1 MAAQLTLQAPQSLPP
16 NELRDHLERLWNT
29 GLEGSRG
36 AATITL
42 VIYEA
47 SWLQQQLIRTGLL
60 DGPINGLLDRGL
72 IERAKA
78 AVSSCGLPLS
88 TAVMDQRLAWALGQR
103 PGDHRADDLRGQF
116 VDVTG
121 TTTGKGFAGEI
132 RYRRHDE
139 GHHFT
144 ELTAA
149 VPDAEARNRCT
160 FEQGDALNL
169 RGDLGEFDR
178 VHAAN
183 LLCRLN
189 RPVELLKQLPS
200 LVRPGGELVLA
211 TPCTWLGEF
220 TPPEQW
226 PDGST
231 AEWLEENLQNH
242 FSLVKSIH
250 EPFLIRETARKFQ
263 WSSSLVTV
271 WEKIS

>member
-1 MAAQLTLQAPQSLPP
+1 MPTATIYESPRLLDEYLLFHFAEENDIFPANGIPYPKAMREATGFTERTVGHFKQSPVERGLDLGCAVGASTFAMARHCAEVIGIDYSHAFIHAAAQLQQG
-16 NELRDHLERLWNT
+16 RK
-29 GLEGSRG
+29 
-36 AATITL
+36 IT
-42 VIYEA
+42 
-47 SWLQQQLIRTGLL
+47 
-60 DGPINGLLDRGL
+60 
-72 IERAKA
+72 
-78 AVSSCGLPLS
+78 
-88 TAVMDQRLAWALGQR
+88 
-103 PGDHRADDLRGQF
+103 
-116 VDVTG
+116 
-121 TTTGKGFAGEI
+121 
-132 RYRRHDE
+132 YRRHDE

-144 ELTAA
+144 ELTARPPNEN
-149 VPDAEARNRCT
+149 VRCR

-169 RGDLGEFDR
+169 RGDLGSFDR

-211 TPCTWLGEF
+211 TPCTWLDDF

-226 PDGST
+226 PVGST

-242 FSLVKSIH
+242 FSLVKSTH

-271 WEKIS
+271 WEKSS

>member
-1 MAAQLTLQAPQSLPP
+1 VADA
-16 NELRDHLERLWNT
+16 N
-29 GLEGSRG
+29 
-36 AATITL
+36 
-42 VIYEA
+42 IYESPRLLDEYLLFHFAEENDIFPANGIGYPAAMREATGFTERTVGHFKKSPVERGLDLGCAVGA
-47 SWLQQQLIRTGLL
+47 STFAMARHCAEVIGIDYSHAFIHAAGQLQQGR
-60 DGPINGLLDRGL
+60 
-72 IERAKA
+72 
-78 AVSSCGLPLS
+78 
-88 TAVMDQRLAWALGQR
+88 
-103 PGDHRADDLRGQF
+103 
-116 VDVTG
+116 
-121 TTTGKGFAGEI
+121 EI

-149 VPDAEARNRCT
+149 APDAEARNRCA

-169 RGDLGEFDR
+169 RGDLGSFDR

-226 PDGST
+226 PVGST
-231 AEWLEENLQNH
+231 AEWLRENLQNH
-242 FSLVKSIH
+242 FSLVKSTH

-271 WEKIS
+271 WEKSS

>member
-1 MAAQLTLQAPQSLPP
+1 MPTTNIYESPRLLDEYLLFHFAEENDIFPANGIPYPKAMREATGFTERTVGHFKQSPVERGLDLGCAVGASTFAMARHCAEVIGIDYSHAFIHAAAQL
-16 NELRDHLERLWNT
+16 
-29 GLEGSRG
+29 
-36 AATITL
+36 
-42 VIYEA
+42 
-47 SWLQQQLIRTGLL
+47 QQGR
-60 DGPINGLLDRGL
+60 
-72 IERAKA
+72 
-78 AVSSCGLPLS
+78 
-88 TAVMDQRLAWALGQR
+88 
-103 PGDHRADDLRGQF
+103 
-116 VDVTG
+116 
-121 TTTGKGFAGEI
+121 EI

-149 VPDAEARNRCT
+149 VPDAEAGSRCT

-169 RGDLGEFDR
+169 RGDLGTFDR

-189 RPVELLKQLPS
+189 RPVELLKKLPS

-220 TPPEQW
+220 TPPGQW
-226 PDGST
+226 PVGST
-231 AEWLEENLQNH
+231 AEWLTENLQNH
-242 FSLVKSIH
+242 FSLVKSTH

-271 WEKIS
+271 WEKSS

>member
-1 MAAQLTLQAPQSLPP
+1 MPTANIYESPRLLDEYLLFHFAEENDIFPANGIPYPKAMRGAMGFTERTVGHFKQSPVERGLDLGCAVGASTFAMARHCAEVIGIDYSHAFIHAAAQLQQG
-16 NELRDHLERLWNT
+16 RK
-29 GLEGSRG
+29 
-36 AATITL
+36 IT
-42 VIYEA
+42 
-47 SWLQQQLIRTGLL
+47 
-60 DGPINGLLDRGL
+60 
-72 IERAKA
+72 
-78 AVSSCGLPLS
+78 
-88 TAVMDQRLAWALGQR
+88 
-103 PGDHRADDLRGQF
+103 
-116 VDVTG
+116 
-121 TTTGKGFAGEI
+121 
-132 RYRRHDE
+132 YRRHDE

-144 ELTAA
+144 ELTARPPNEN
-149 VPDAEARNRCT
+149 VRCR

-169 RGDLGEFDR
+169 RGDLGSFDR

-211 TPCTWLGEF
+211 TPCTWLDDF

-226 PDGST
+226 PVGST

-242 FSLVKSIH
+242 FSLVKSTH

-271 WEKIS
+271 WEKSS

>member
-1 MAAQLTLQAPQSLPP
+1 MPTANIYESPRLLDEYLLFHFAEENDIFPANGIPYPKAMREATGFTERTVGHFKQSPVERGLDLGCAVGASTFAMARHCAEVIGIDYSHAFIHAAAQLQQG
-16 NELRDHLERLWNT
+16 RK
-29 GLEGSRG
+29 
-36 AATITL
+36 IT
-42 VIYEA
+42 
-47 SWLQQQLIRTGLL
+47 
-60 DGPINGLLDRGL
+60 
-72 IERAKA
+72 
-78 AVSSCGLPLS
+78 
-88 TAVMDQRLAWALGQR
+88 
-103 PGDHRADDLRGQF
+103 
-116 VDVTG
+116 
-121 TTTGKGFAGEI
+121 
-132 RYRRHDE
+132 YRRHDE

-144 ELTAA
+144 ELTARPPNEN
-149 VPDAEARNRCT
+149 VRCR

-169 RGDLGEFDR
+169 RGDLGSFDR

-211 TPCTWLGEF
+211 TPCTWLDDF

-226 PDGST
+226 PVGST

-242 FSLVKSIH
+242 FSLVKSTH

-271 WEKIS
+271 WEKSS